1 MLRRLF
7 VGSAVDRLYGSLQI
21 QRPGVAVR
29 SLTWCIIAAPNHNAS
44 VLLFGRWWLCAEY
57 PRVCRVSK

>member
-21 QRPGVAVR
+21 QRSGVAAR
-29 SLTWCIIAAPNHNAS
+29 SLTWCIIATPNYNAS
-44 VLLFGRWWLCAEY
+44 VLLFG
-57 PRVCRVSK
+57 